1 MANLKERLLG
11 LIDNGASQAVNLI
24 NLMSDTINSIDW
36 DSQFDSLNEM
46 KDSLLKK
53 GNELL
58 GDFNELMKRVKDNIT
73 DFEVTVPYDMS
84 LGEKFDH
91 KIENGKLIIEVTY
104 EDEVSE
110 RSNKTSVNIPQNC
123 DTEKLTTRYNAVNK
137 TMTVII
143 PKVIVEPKEES
154 KEEEKKP
161 AGYKLR
167 TAATPKKKVV
177 KKEQTPEEHQAASKL
192 LKKFKE
198 STSGRMKR
206 AANGR
211 FVKRN
216 APTE

>member
-24 NLMSDTINSIDW
+24 NSMSDTINSIDW

-73 DFEVTVPYDMS
+73 DFEVIVPYDMS
-84 LGEKFDH
+84 IGEKFDH
-91 KIENGKLIIEVTY
+91 KIENGKLIVEVTY
-104 EDEVSE
+104 KDEVSE

-123 DTEKLTTRYNAVNK
+123 DVDKLTTRYNAVNK

-143 PKVIVEPKEES
+143 PKVIVEPKEEP
-154 KEEEKKP
+154 KEEKKTSTT
-161 AGYKLR
+161 YKLHS
-167 TAATPKKKVV
+167 AATPKKKVAE

-198 STSGRMKR
+198 NTSGMRR

>member
-24 NLMSDTINSIDW
+24 NSMSDTINSIDW

-73 DFEVTVPYDMS
+73 DFEVIVPYDMS
-84 LGEKFDH
+84 IGEKFDH
-91 KIENGKLIIEVTY
+91 KIEGNKLIVEVTF
-104 EDEVSE
+104 EDENSE

-123 DTEKLTTRYNAVNK
+123 DVEKLTTRYNAVNK

-143 PKVIVEPKEES
+143 PKVIVEPKEEP
-154 KEEEKKP
+154 KEEKK
-161 AGYKLR
+161 ASTTYKLHS
-167 TAATPKKKVV
+167 AATPKKKVAE

-198 STSGRMKR
+198 NTSGMRR

>member
-24 NLMSDTINSIDW
+24 NAMSDTINSIDW

-73 DFEVTVPYDMS
+73 DFEVTVPYDMA

-143 PKVIVEPKEES
+143 PKVIVEPKEEP
-154 KEEEKKP
+154 KEEKKP

-198 STSGRMKR
+198 STSGMKR

>member
-1 MANLKERLLG
+1 MGNLKERLLG

-24 NLMSDTINSIDW
+24 NSMSDTINSIDW

-58 GDFNELMKRVKDNIT
+58 GEFNELMKRVKDNIT

-110 RSNKTSVNIPQNC
+110 RSNKTSVNIPKNC
-123 DTEKLTTRYNAVNK
+123 DIEKLVTRYNAVNK

-143 PKVIVEPKEES
+143 PKVIVES

-198 STSGRMKR
+198 STGGGMKR